1 MDKFKAKLA
10 KIKMKIQQELN
21 KITKIKANN
30 VADLLTFISLFIIF
44 LTTFML
50 IWWLGMY
57 ILAIELLILSYFMAR
72 R

>member
-10 KIKMKIQQELN
+10 EIKVIIKQKFN
-21 KITKIKANN
+21 KTIKIKANN

-44 LTTFML
+44 GTTYKL
-50 IWWLGMY
+50 NWYIGMY
-57 ILAIELLILSYFMAR
+57 VLAIELLIMSYFMTR